1 MNNKGKNE
9 KLKNLLKITKYKER
23 CERVMRKFILFDKK
37 FKNNPL
43 KYIFQCFLA
52 TLTVLAVLL
61 FLDVLDETAIIT
73 ALGAS
78 AFIIFVM
85 PTQYSSDPRRL
96 IGGYIV
102 GLIVGFIFYLIST
115 SEVGVNLIE
124 NQTTLLVIF
133 GAISVGFS
141 VFIMAVTNTEHAP
154 AAGIALGLVIN
165 KWDYLTI
172 IFIIIAII
180 WMAGVRLVLKKY
192 LMDLISPHVNPP
204 QEHKR

>member
-1 MNNKGKNE
+1 MKR
-9 KLKNLLKITKYKER
+9 II
-23 CERVMRKFILFDKK
+23 FIDKK
-37 FKNNPL
+37 FKTNPL
-43 KYIFQCFLA
+43 KYIVQCFLA

-61 FLDVLDETAIIT
+61 FLDVLNETAIIT

-78 AFIIFVM
+78 TFIVFVM

-96 IGGYIV
+96 IGGYFV
-102 GLIVGFIFYLIST
+102 GLIVGFIFFLVSK
-115 SEVGVNLIE
+115 SEILNPFIE
-124 NQTTLLVIF
+124 NQTTLLVII
-133 GAISVGFS
+133 GALSVGTS
-141 VFIMAVTNTEHAP
+141 LFIMAVTNTEHAP

-165 KWDYLTI
+165 RWDYVTI

-180 WMAGVRLVLKKY
+180 WLASVRIILKKY

>member
-1 MNNKGKNE
+1 MKG
-9 KLKNLLKITKYKER
+9 I
-23 CERVMRKFILFDKK
+23 ILIDKK

-43 KYIFQCFLA
+43 KYIVQCFLA
-52 TLTVLAVLL
+52 TLTVLAVLM
-61 FLDVLDETAIIT
+61 FLDVLNETAIIT

-78 AFIIFVM
+78 AFIVFVM

-115 SEVGVNLIE
+115 SAIGSSLIE
-124 NQTTLLVIF
+124 NEMTLLVIF

-172 IFIIIAII
+172 IFIIAAIL
-180 WMAGVRLVLKKY
+180 WMASIRILLKKY
-192 LMDLISPHVNPP
+192 LMDLISPHINPP

>member
-1 MNNKGKNE
+1 
-9 KLKNLLKITKYKER
+9 
-23 CERVMRKFILFDKK
+23 MRRIIIFDKK
-37 FKNNPL
+37 FRKNTP

-52 TLTVLAVLL
+52 SLTILAVLV
-61 FLDVLDETAIIT
+61 FLDVLNEAALIT

-78 AFIIFVM
+78 AFIVFTM

-102 GLIVGFIFYLIST
+102 GLCVGFIFYLIST
-115 SEVGVNLIE
+115 SELSNSLIG
-124 NQTTLLVIF
+124 NHTTTLVIF
-133 GAISVGFS
+133 GSIAVGFAI
-141 VFIMAVTNTEHAP
+141 FIMAVTNTEHAP

-172 IFIIIAII
+172 IFIIIAIV
-180 WMAGVRLVLKKY
+180 WLAGIKIILKRY
-192 LMDLISPHVNPP
+192 MMDLISPHVNPP

>member
-1 MNNKGKNE
+1 MT
-9 KLKNLLKITKYKER
+9 KI
-23 CERVMRKFILFDKK
+23 IWIDKK
-37 FKNNPL
+37 FRKNTL

-52 TLTVLAVLL
+52 TITILAVLI
-61 FLDVLDETAIIT
+61 FLDVLNKTAIIT

-78 AFIIFVM
+78 AFIIFTM

-102 GLIVGFIFYLIST
+102 GLIVGFIFFFISQSQIKST
-115 SEVGVNLIE
+115 FGFSE
-124 NQTTLLVIF
+124 TTALVIF
-133 GAISVGFS
+133 GAIAIGFAI
-141 VFIMAVTNTEHAP
+141 FIMAVTNTEHAP

-165 KWDYLTI
+165 PWDYITI
-172 IFIIIAII
+172 IFIILAMLWLAII
-180 WMAGVRLVLKKY
+180 RYILREY

>member
-1 MNNKGKNE
+1 MKG
-9 KLKNLLKITKYKER
+9 I
-23 CERVMRKFILFDKK
+23 ILIDKK
-37 FKNNPL
+37 FKTNPL
-43 KYIFQCFLA
+43 KYIVQCFLA
-52 TLTVLAVLL
+52 SFTVLVVLL
-61 FLDVLDETAIIT
+61 FLDVLNETVIIT

-78 AFIIFVM
+78 AFIVFVM

-102 GLIVGFIFYLIST
+102 GLVVGFMFHLLVTSTKGIIS
-115 SEVGVNLIE
+115 IE
-124 NQTTLLVIF
+124 NQTALLVIF

-172 IFIIIAII
+172 IFIIVAII
-180 WMAGVRLVLKKY
+180 WMVSIRIVLKKY
-192 LMDLISPHVNPP
+192 LMDLISPHENPP
-204 QEHKR
+204 QQCKR

>member
-1 MNNKGKNE
+1 MKR
-9 KLKNLLKITKYKER
+9 I
-23 CERVMRKFILFDKK
+23 IWIDKK
-37 FKNNPL
+37 FRKNSL

-52 TLTVLAVLL
+52 TLTILAVLI
-61 FLDVLDETAIIT
+61 FLDVLNEAALIT

-78 AFIIFVM
+78 AFIVFTM

-102 GLIVGFIFYLIST
+102 GLFVGFIFHFISQLQIKDIFDFSETT
-115 SEVGVNLIE
+115 S
-124 NQTTLLVIF
+124 LVIF
-133 GAISVGFS
+133 GAFAVGFS
-141 VFIMAVTNTEHAP
+141 IFIMAITNTEHAP

-165 KWDYLTI
+165 KWEYLTI
-172 IFIIIAII
+172 IFIVIAIL
-180 WMAGVRLVLKKY
+180 WLAGIRFFLRGY

>member
-1 MNNKGKNE
+1 MT
-9 KLKNLLKITKYKER
+9 KI
-23 CERVMRKFILFDKK
+23 IWIDKK
-37 FKNNPL
+37 FRKNTL

-52 TLTVLAVLL
+52 TITILAVLI
-61 FLDVLDETAIIT
+61 FLDVLNETAIIT

-78 AFIIFVM
+78 AFIVFTM

-102 GLIVGFIFYLIST
+102 GLLVGFLFYLISQLQIKDIFDFSETT
-115 SEVGVNLIE
+115 S
-124 NQTTLLVIF
+124 LVIF
-133 GAISVGFS
+133 GAIAVGFS
-141 VFIMAVTNTEHAP
+141 IFIMALTNTEHAP

-165 KWDYLTI
+165 RWDYLTI
-172 IFIIIAII
+172 IFIVNAIL
-180 WMAGVRLVLKKY
+180 WLAGIRFILRGY